1 MTKDEQIKH
10 LEAEILAARET
21 IKALTEVLKDV
32 SKSNPVYYPQPIYV
46 QPYRYTG
53 PYWSYTVSG
62 TTYNSTVSDTTNTIQ
77 ALGFQVIDD
86 DEDDGGSSVSAAV

>member
-1 MTKDEQIKH
+1 VTKDEQIKH

-32 SKSNPVYYPQPIYV
+32 SKHNPNPVYYPPVYI

-53 PYWSYTVSG
+53 PYWSYTTGGV
-62 TTYNSTVSDTTNTIQ
+62 TYNSTVTDTTSATLS
-77 ALGFQVIDD
+77 LGFQINPDD
-86 DEDDGGSSVSAAV
+86 DEGDAGVRAAV